1 MEDKIKIELKKKPTS
16 AFKIGDTTI
25 KIIPWLESKYIA
37 FVIGETL
44 KTFKK
49 SIEAGDNDETTLT
62 VSLLTMEMLL
72 VEVATNLDI
81 TDLSADDIGATGLFN
96 AIHEKLLNYDT
107 IKSAV
112 LAGMDMVGD
121 GLIANALEKN
131 APEKSLEEMKVNILI
146 DAETSEKIQGL
157 IETMLANNPYLAKE
171 LEKTLTP
178 SGEENGNQE

>member
-49 SIEAGDNDETTLT
+49 SIEAGDNDETALT

-72 VEVATNLDI
+72 AEVATNLDI

-131 APEKSLEEMKVNILI
+131 APEKSLEEMKEMLE
-146 DAETSEKIQGL
+146 DYKTSEKIQGL

>member
-72 VEVATNLDI
+72 VDVATNLDI

-131 APEKSLEEMKVNILI
+131 APEKSLEEMKEMLE
-146 DAETSEKIQGL
+146 DYKTSEKIQGL

>member
-72 VEVATNLDI
+72 AEVATNLDI

-131 APEKSLEEMKVNILI
+131 APEKSLEEMKEMLE
-146 DAETSEKIQGL
+146 DYKTSEKIQGL

>member
-72 VEVATNLDI
+72 AEVATNLDI

-112 LAGMDMVGD
+112 LAV
-121 GLIANALEKN
+121 LLTL
-131 APEKSLEEMKVNILI
+131 APDTFYLTFFKVQYILLLVFFSLYQLL
-146 DAETSEKIQGL
+146 SEKL
-157 IETMLANNPYLAKE
+157 YM
-171 LEKTLTP
+171 
-178 SGEENGNQE
+178 

>member
-131 APEKSLEEMKVNILI
+131 APEKSLEEMKEMLE
-146 DAETSEKIQGL
+146 DYKTSEKIQGL

>member
-16 AFKIGDTTI
+16 AFKIGDTAI
-25 KIIPWLESKYIA
+25 KILPWLESKYIA

-131 APEKSLEEMKVNILI
+131 APEKSLEEMKEMLE
-146 DAETSEKIQGL
+146 DYKTSEKIQGL

>member
-37 FVIGETL
+37 FVIGKTL

-131 APEKSLEEMKVNILI
+131 APEKSLEEMKEMLE
-146 DAETSEKIQGL
+146 DYKTSEKIQGL